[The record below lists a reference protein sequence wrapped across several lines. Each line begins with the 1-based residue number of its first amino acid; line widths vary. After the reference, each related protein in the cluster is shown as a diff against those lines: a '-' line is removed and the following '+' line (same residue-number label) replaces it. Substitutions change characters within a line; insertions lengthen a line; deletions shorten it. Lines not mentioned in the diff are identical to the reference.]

1 VRILAFARDWH
12 AAGIIPFKERNP
24 KTGRMHWP
32 SRFRLNPVTP
42 VVSAGATKGLKGD
55 VPLVALSEVE
65 EALAVLRDWQA
76 ISEAGCSSQEW
87 EALLKR
93 RDAVLA
99 GAPAPEVA
107 P

>member
-1 VRILAFARDWH
+1 MRILAYARDWH
-12 AAGIIPFKERNP
+12 AAGIIPRKERNP
-24 KTGRMHWP
+24 ETGRMHWP
-32 SRFRLNPVTP
+32 KKFLFSPVTP
-42 VVSAGATKGLKGD
+42 VVSVGGYLCLEND

-65 EALAVLRDWQA
+65 EALAVLREWQKA
-76 ISEAGCSSQEW
+76 SEAGCSSQEW

-99 GAPAPEVA
+99 EAPAPEVT